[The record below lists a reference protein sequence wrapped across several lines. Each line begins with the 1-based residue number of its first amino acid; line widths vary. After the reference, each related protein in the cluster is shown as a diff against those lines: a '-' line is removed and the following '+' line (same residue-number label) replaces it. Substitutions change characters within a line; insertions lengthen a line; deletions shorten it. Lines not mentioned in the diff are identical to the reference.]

1 VIWSGRFRPQIKN
14 IHSQMRLDIEY
25 DMSNFEEFKASMNQ
39 FKLIFK
45 TTKGHGTSPLAE
57 DLRIKVEFR
66 Y

>member
-1 VIWSGRFRPQIKN
+1 
-14 IHSQMRLDIEY
+14 MRLDIEY

-57 DLRIKVEFR
+57 DLRIKAEFR